1 VQRVFLVEAALLS
14 TAGGV
19 LGLLVG
25 WAGTAVLR
33 GIYPD
38 FPIEPPAWAVA
49 AALAVSVSVGLV
61 FGVLP
66 ARRAARLDP
75 VVALARR

>member
-1 VQRVFLVEAALLS
+1 MEAAILS
-14 TAGGV
+14 TAGGA
-19 LGLLVG
+19 LGLLAG
-25 WAGTAVLR
+25 GAGTLVIR
-33 GIYPD
+33 GLYPD
-38 FPIEPPAWAVA
+38 FPLAPPAWAVA